1 MLIKILCMNIHKG
14 RGWYGKKSTLLF
26 LANHLKAIP
35 LDLIFFQ
42 EILNHNIEPLL
53 VDSWKYIHSEHG
65 NAIFSKFPIVFSENF
80 DISAH
85 RFEYRGLLY
94 SIIQLKHDVKLHLL
108 CVHLGLFSK
117 GREKQFRVIVEH
129 IKKHIPNNEP
139 IILAGDFNDWPA
151 KATKY
156 LVEELN
162 LNEAFLRKHHA
173 YAKTFPSFAPF
184 LTLDRIYYRQFEVVE
199 ALRLTEK
206 SWRKLS
212 DHIGLYVTLNF

>member
-14 RGWYGKKSTLLF
+14 CGWYGRNQTLPF
-26 LANHLKAIP
+26 LAEHVKNTP

-42 EILNHNIEPLL
+42 EIRDKNIDHLL
-53 VDSWKYIHSEHG
+53 IDEWKFNYSEHG
-65 NAIFSKFPIVFSENF
+65 NAIFSRFPIIFSENF

-94 SIIQLKHDVKLHLL
+94 SIIQLSSEIKFHVI
-108 CVHLGLFSK
+108 CVHLGLFRK
-117 GREKQFRVIVEH
+117 GREKQFQAIVEH
-129 IKKHIPNNEP
+129 IRTHIPNNEA

-151 KATKY
+151 KATKP

-162 LNEAFLRKHHA
+162 LKEAFLNKHFS
-173 YAKTFPSFAPF
+173 YAKTFPAWAPF
-184 LTLDRIYYRQFEVVE
+184 LTLDRIYYRQFEVVAAE
-199 ALRLTEK
+199 RMIEK

-212 DHIGLYVTLNF
+212 DHIGLYVTLEI